1 MKLPNDYYLKADVV
15 AVARDLIGKVL
26 FTRIDGQVCAGVISE
41 TEAYAGETDKASH
54 AYGGR
59 NTERTRVMYE
69 KGGIS
74 YVYLCYGIHHLFNV
88 VTNVAGVPHAVLI
101 RGIYPLL
108 NAEIMFNRRGVKGRD
123 SGTAFNGPG
132 KVSKALGIGIAHNR
146 VKLSGKTI
154 WIEDRNLQFNPGKL
168 LVTPRIGVDYAKEDA
183 LLPYRFY
190 LSVSDVNN
198 L

>member
-1 MKLPNDYYLKADVV
+1 MKLPNDYYLQADVV

-26 FTRIDGQVCAGVISE
+26 FTSIDGKICAGVISE

-88 VTNVAGVPHAVLI
+88 VTNVSGIPHAVLI
-101 RGIYPLL
+101 RGIYPLI

-123 SGTAFNGPG
+123 SKTVFNGPG
-132 KVSKALGIGIAHNR
+132 KVSKALGIGITHNR

-154 WIEDRNLQFNPGKL
+154 WIEDRNLQFNPGKI

-190 LSVSDVNN
+190 LSELDVNN

>member
-1 MKLPNDYYLKADVV
+1 VKLPNDYYLQTDVV

-26 FTRIDGQVCAGVISE
+26 FTRIGGQVCAGVITE

-74 YVYLCYGIHHLFNV
+74 YVYLCYGIHHLFNI
-88 VTNVAGVPHAVLI
+88 VTNISGVPHAVLI
-101 RGIYPLL
+101 RGIYPFV
-108 NAEIMFNRRGVKGRD
+108 NAETMLKRRKANGPA
-123 SGTAFNGPG
+123 SQAIFNGPG
-132 KVSKALGIGIAHNR
+132 KITMALGIGMEHN
-146 VKLSGKTI
+146 KLNLSGKTI
-154 WIEDRNLQFNPGKL
+154 WLEDRNLQINPGKI

-190 LSVSDVNN
+190 LSAIDVNN

>member
-1 MKLPNDYYLKADVV
+1 MKLPNDYYLQSDVV

-26 FTRIDGQVCAGVISE
+26 FTRIGGQVCAGVITE

-74 YVYLCYGIHHLFNV
+74 YVYLCYGIHHLFNI
-88 VTNVAGVPHAVLI
+88 VTNISGVPHAVLI
-101 RGIYPLL
+101 RGIYPMVNVETMLK
-108 NAEIMFNRRGVKGRD
+108 RRKT
-123 SGTAFNGPG
+123 SAPASPTTFSGPG
-132 KVSKALGIGIAHNR
+132 KVTMALGIGMEHNQMN
-146 VKLSGKTI
+146 LSGKTI
-154 WIEDRNLQFNPGKL
+154 WLEDRKLRINRGKI

-190 LSVSDVNN
+190 LSAIDVNN